1 MSNQFNLPLTTHP
14 SRVAIIGAGIAGC
27 TLAKAL
33 LDASQGVRVTLI
45 DHAGS
50 IAAGASGNPIG
61 LVREHPSPNKTNKTN
76 KTIASEFTAIAA
88 SFAKRYYR
96 EVCQQLVIDA
106 WREMEIAHQPRPDQL
121 VKWQKAWEAAR
132 ETVGHDAS
140 HSAWHNASHKENLT
154 AGRAYYSA
162 EQLSKIVGHT
172 CEGVGLFERGGALQ
186 PKLFCES
193 LVAALMRDTRF
204 QFVRD
209 VDSFAEFDAVI
220 ICAANGSQ
228 ALLSTLFAQTD
239 MPTIDLRLQ
248 PMRGQLS
255 VTSTPLTPPLTH
267 AVAGRGYIVA
277 LPNDAGYCFGATYDR
292 GRLDCEVDAQG
303 HQDNLASLAQL
314 LPDVA
319 AQIDPLTLQGR
330 AALRA
335 TTPSRLPIADVLR
348 FNSVS
353 AAATS
358 RCQQI
363 GVLTGLG
370 SRGLTWAPILAS
382 HVAAKL
388 MQLPSVLEP
397 AMAEAMA
404 LNRA

>member
-1 MSNQFNLPLTTHP
+1 MSNQFNLPLTTPP

-27 TLAKAL
+27 TLARAL
-33 LDASQGVRVTLI
+33 LDASQSVRVTLI
-45 DHAGS
+45 DHAGAV
-50 IAAGASGNPIG
+50 AAGASGNPIG
-61 LVREHPSPNKTNKTN
+61 LVREHPSPNKT
-76 KTIASEFTAIAA
+76 TIASEFTAIAA
-88 SFAKRYYR
+88 SFAIHYYR
-96 EVCQQLVIDA
+96 EACQQLAIDA
-106 WREMEIAHQPRPDQL
+106 WREIEIAHQPRPDQL
-121 VKWQKAWEAAR
+121 VKWQRAREAA
-132 ETVGHDAS
+132 G
-140 HSAWHNASHKENLT
+140 HNASHGANLA
-154 AGRAYYSA
+154 AGRAFYSA

-172 CEGVGLFERGGALQ
+172 CEGVGLIERGGALQ

-193 LVAALMRDTRF
+193 LVAALLRDTRF

-209 VDSFAEFDAVI
+209 VDSFAEFDAVV

-228 ALLSTLFAQTD
+228 ALLSTLFEQNDLHTV
-239 MPTIDLRLQ
+239 DLRLQ

-277 LPNDAGYCFGATYDR
+277 LPNVAGYCFGATYDR
-292 GRLDCEVDAQG
+292 GRLDCEVDTQG

-348 FNSVS
+348 FDSAS
-353 AAATS
+353 AAETS

-388 MQLPSVLEP
+388 LQLPSVLEP

>member
-1 MSNQFNLPLTTHP
+1 MSNQFNLTLSTHP

-45 DHAGS
+45 DHAGAV
-50 IAAGASGNPIG
+50 AAGASGNPIG
-61 LVREHPSPNKTNKTN
+61 LVRVHPSPNKTNKT
-76 KTIASEFTAIAA
+76 TIASEFTAIAA
-88 SFAKRYYR
+88 SFAMRYYR
-96 EVCQQLVIDA
+96 EVCQQLAIDA

-121 VKWQKAWEAAR
+121 VKWQKAREAA
-132 ETVGHDAS
+132 GHNAS
-140 HSAWHNASHKENLT
+140 HSANLA
-154 AGRAYYSA
+154 AGRAFYSA

-172 CEGVGLFERGGALQ
+172 CEGVGLIECGGALQ

-228 ALLSTLFAQTD
+228 ALLSGLLSGQLSTLFAQTD
-239 MPTIDLRLQ
+239 LHTVDLRLQ

-348 FNSVS
+348 FDSAN

-388 MQLPSVLEP
+388 LQLPSVLEP

-404 LNRA
+404 LKRV